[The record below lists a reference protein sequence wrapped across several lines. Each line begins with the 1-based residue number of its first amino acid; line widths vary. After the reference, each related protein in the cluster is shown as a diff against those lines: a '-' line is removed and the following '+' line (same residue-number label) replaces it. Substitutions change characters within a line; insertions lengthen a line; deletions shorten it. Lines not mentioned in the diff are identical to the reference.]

1 MVSLV
6 LRSCFNLKSSKKNP
20 WERIVNYSS
29 TQCLVNHFF
38 TYIRSIRNSNPNP
51 NCKSGD
57 RTSVPMNVV
66 LGKVKILKGGEKV
79 SLEVVVPVEE
89 DQKVKAIGMGLGREK
104 SDLVL
109 GSTER
114 EMSKRMLI
122 IQVSHLSRRV
132 IERRWSSKLG
142 ISNRIPDIRVSI
154 SNTSHEVSLL
164 EH

>member
-1 MVSLV
+1 
-6 LRSCFNLKSSKKNP
+6 
-20 WERIVNYSS
+20 
-29 TQCLVNHFF
+29 
-38 TYIRSIRNSNPNP
+38 
-51 NCKSGD
+51 
-57 RTSVPMNVV
+57 MNVV

-132 IERRWSSKLG
+132 IERR
-142 ISNRIPDIRVSI
+142 
-154 SNTSHEVSLL
+154 
-164 EH
+164 